1 MTRRRV
7 AALLVLV
14 CVAGETGLAHADCA
28 WVLWAHAFG
37 RDDAKKLSGEQL
49 QPWDA
54 YSTKRECE
62 IAMGVAKKQPRP
74 PSSEVFFTCLPDA
87 VDPRGP
93 KGGTR

>member
-1 MTRRRV
+1 MRSMARR
-7 AALLVLV
+7 AALSLFALLMV
-14 CVAGETGLAHADCA
+14 ETSASADCA